1 MQAPACATTS
11 ADMVPDAVQ
20 CAVGFLVQPDAA
32 AAIASVGARLAET
45 KGESEGGLQWCGG
58 VALFL
63 ARSKAVHRALR
74 NTEGAQHAAKKAPQ
88 RNWGALPKISAGL
101 PAAADVLPAQPP
113 VLGVLAD
120 GDGGELGR
128 EVLGLL
134 GNLHRHIAGQLF
146 VDLRSFAVRRSGYG
160 GLAAV
165 GLFANLHGQ
174 GQ

>member
-1 MQAPACATTS
+1 MQAPACATTF
-11 ADMVPDAVQ
+11 ADVVPDAVQ
-20 CAVGFLVQPDAA
+20 CAAGFLVQPDTA

-45 KGESEGGLQWCGG
+45 EGERHWCGG

-63 ARSKAVHRALR
+63 ARSKAVPRALR

-101 PAAADVLPAQPP
+101 PAAADVLRVLPQ

-120 GDGGELGR
+120 SDGGELGR

-146 VDLRSFAVRRSGYG
+146 VDLRSFAVRRGSHG

-165 GLFANLHGQ
+165 CLLANLHGQ